1 VVLDSFPPGV
11 GSATLRDTQ
20 DFVLRYKGHKGGA
33 DTLPN
38 HRPLLLSSYMRDPPT
53 VLGSDGKPE
62 AESID
67 WEACDGGPMDC
78 LLCVMPISSRLMP
91 GESSEDW
98 TMRQIALMTS
108 IS

>member
-38 HRPLLLSSYMRDPPT
+38 HRPFLSSYMRSSHSP
-53 VLGSDGKPE
+53 
-62 AESID
+62 
-67 WEACDGGPMDC
+67 WE
-78 LLCVMPISSRLMP
+78 
-91 GESSEDW
+91 
-98 TMRQIALMTS
+98 
-108 IS
+108 